1 MGDTN
6 KVIQIGDTNM
16 VNDQQA
22 YVVTIDGPG
31 GSGKGSLALHVAKTL
46 GFHLLDSGAIYRLL
60 ALKATRMGIDL
71 DDEDA
76 LLALLEDFD
85 IRFETGEEL
94 SVAFL
99 DNEDVSAE
107 LRSEKA
113 GDAASRVAR
122 HGRVRT
128 GLLGVQQAF
137 FQAPGLVA
145 DGRDMGT
152 VVFPEARYKFYLYAS
167 VEIRAQRRYKQL
179 INMGLSANIADLQA
193 DISERDERDQNRE
206 ASPLLPAEEALVVD
220 SSLLNLEQVTEMVLS
235 HIKDAG

>member
-1 MGDTN
+1 
-6 KVIQIGDTNM
+6 M
-16 VNDQQA
+16 VNDKDA

-31 GSGKGSLALHVAKTL
+31 GSGKGSLALHVAQAL

-60 ALKATRMGIDL
+60 ALKAMRMGVDL

-76 LLALLEDFD
+76 LLALLDDFD
-85 IRFETGEEL
+85 IRFETGDEL

-99 DNEDVSAE
+99 DNADVSAE
-107 LRSEKA
+107 LRNEKA
-113 GDAASRVAR
+113 GAAASRVAR

-137 FQAPGLVA
+137 YQAPGLVA

-152 VVFPEARYKFYLYAS
+152 VVFPEARYKFFLYAS

-179 INMGLSANIADLQA
+179 INMGLSASIADLQA
-193 DISERDERDQNRE
+193 DITERDERDQNRE
-206 ASPLLPAEEALVVD
+206 ASPLLPAEDALVVD
-220 SSLLNLEQVTEMVLS
+220 SSLLNLEQVTELVLS
-235 HIKDAG
+235 HIRDTG